1 MEIQEQPV
9 MQATEEMDNL
19 LWPQE
24 SEAAVEALQPQATE
38 VRAEVE
44 ALMVPEAAVA
54 ELLEMAIPQEEE
66 VMEPMESASLQL
78 IFKINH

>member
-44 ALMVPEAAVA
+44 ALMVPEAAV
-54 ELLEMAIPQEEE
+54 
-66 VMEPMESASLQL
+66 VSYRNCKSLFRFRKCSV
-78 IFKINH
+78 IGI

>member
-1 MEIQEQPV
+1 

-38 VRAEVE
+38 VRAEME
-44 ALMVPEAAVA
+44 ALMVPEAAV
-54 ELLEMAIPQEEE
+54 EGLLEMAIPQEEE
-66 VMEPMESASLQL
+66 VMEPMESASLHL
-78 IFKINH
+78 IFKINHSLST